1 MLGFPPAQTVSSLRR
16 SIVDFEMTAYGRFVR
31 SLDRPGPAILQCT
44 SFLESEIVGMSAG
57 ANQPVLVV
65 GGGIGG
71 LAAALA
77 LSRKGIP
84 VQVLEQAPEFKE
96 IGAGIQL
103 GPNVFRMFEVLGLTE
118 QMFQWSAFPEG
129 LEFRDS
135 ITGETVIELP
145 IDKRFHDKYRAPY
158 GVIHRADLLN
168 VLLEACKRSNLIKLA
183 TSQKV
188 VFIDDEG
195 SSVTARTETGE
206 IHKGAA
212 MIGCDGLWSTVRQ
225 TVVGDGKPVVSGHIA
240 YRAVLP
246 TSEWPMEYRI
256 PKMMCW
262 CGEKTH
268 LVHYPL
274 RRGELFNLVVVF
286 HSDRYEEG
294 WDTYGD
300 LAELHARF
308 AEKCEPVR
316 MLLQK
321 VESWKMWVL
330 CDRPAIKNWSKGRI
344 TLLGD
349 AAHPMLQYLAQ
360 GGNMAMEDAVC
371 LANQI
376 EASGSDYE
384 AAFRTYQEL
393 RYLRT
398 ARVQLMARLFGEI
411 YHASGVNRELR
422 NKVLRDWMAQGGVD
436 MSWLYGEQPE
446 LPRVDN
452 VPMPP
457 PTRLM

>member
-1 MLGFPPAQTVSSLRR
+1 MLSANQAPCWWSA
-16 SIVDFEMTAYGRFVR
+16 A
-31 SLDRPGPAILQCT
+31 A
-44 SFLESEIVGMSAG
+44 SAG
-57 ANQPVLVV
+57 CRT
-65 GGGIGG
+65 
-71 LAAALA
+71 ALA

-118 QMFQWSAFPEG
+118 EMFHWCAFPG
-129 LEFRDS
+129 GPGDARLDHRRDHRR
-135 ITGETVIELP
+135 LP
-145 IDKRFHDKYRAPY
+145 IDKRFHDKYHAPY
-158 GVIHRADLLN
+158 AVIHRADMLN
-168 VLLEACKRSNLIKLA
+168 VILDACKKSNLIKLA

-188 VFIDDEG
+188 VAIDDTG
-195 SSVTARTETGE
+195 SGVTVRTETGE
-206 IHKGAA
+206 TYKGAA
-212 MIGCDGLWSTVRQ
+212 LVGCDGLWSTVREKI
-225 TVVGDGKPVVSGHIA
+225 VGDGKPVVSGHIA

-246 TSEWPMEYRI
+246 TADWPEEYRL
-256 PKMMCW
+256 PKMIVW

-300 LAELHARF
+300 PAELHARF
-308 AEKCEPVR
+308 ADKCEPVR
-316 MLLQK
+316 TLLQK
-321 VESWKMWVL
+321 VNAWKMWVL
-330 CDRPAIKNWSKGRI
+330 CDRPAIKNWTKGRI

-376 EASGSDYE
+376 EASGGDYE
-384 AAFRTYQEL
+384 AAFKKYQEL

-398 ARVQLMARLFGEI
+398 ARVQLMARVFGEI

-422 NKVLRDWMAQGGVD
+422 NKVLREWTEQGGVD
-436 MSWLYGEQPE
+436 MSWLYGQQPE

-457 PTRLM
+457 PTRLDVLNQQPNSSGRRTRSWRSSTTCSKTS